1 MDTEFQRKWLLVLVI
16 IDDLEVL
23 FSLLVFECEILLDDL
38 FLLNVVMNWLRFGM
52 HALTL
57 RE

>member
-1 MDTEFQRKWLLVLVI
+1 MDTEFQRKLLLVLVI

-23 FSLLVFECEILLDDL
+23 FSLLVFECENLLDDL
-38 FLLNVVMNWLRFGM
+38 FLLNVAMNWCRFGM